1 MKEMQDANRKQ
12 LRLIHKFY
20 ISGTRLQA
28 SQYLRHWRLLLSG
41 YIGTL
46 ALYAHI
52 FGVYAAAMFRKN
64 VPGQAI
70 HHLMET
76 E

>member
-1 MKEMQDANRKQ
+1 MPTENIYD
-12 LRLIHKFY
+12 LY
-20 ISGTRLQA
+20 ISFT
-28 SQYLRHWRLLLSG
+28 YLEHAFKHRNISGIGGWLLLSG

-52 FGVYAAAMFRKN
+52 FGVYGAAMFGKN